1 MGFMTPSVPS
11 PSTEVKE
18 PPVVTEVTQNDT
30 AADYDQKNARRKSLL
45 SSILTP
51 RPGTLSTAGSNSA
64 NSTLG

>member
-1 MGFMTPSVPS
+1 M
-11 PSTEVKE
+11 KE

-45 SSILTP
+45 STILTP
-51 RPGTLSTAGSNSA
+51 RPGTLATGGSNSA

>member
-11 PSTEVKE
+11 PSTEKKE

-45 SSILTP
+45 STILTP
-51 RPGTLSTAGSNSA
+51 RPGTLAAGGSNSA